1 MSGRTVARVE
11 RARRD
16 AAILESIARG
26 ATLQAAADEHA
37 VSKTTAHRVLSNM
50 RETLPEQS
58 VARDMMMSRFA
69 TYRARLWPVLDQDPV
84 KGVRAL
90 LDVDTLE
97 ARTRGLFDHHGENGT
112 AEVSGMLALL
122 IGRSKGGE
130 A

>member
-37 VSKTTAHRVLSNM
+37 VSKTTAHRVLSNL
-50 RETLPEQS
+50 RETLPEQA
-58 VARDMMMSRFA
+58 VARDLMMSRFS
-69 TYRARLWPVLDQDPV
+69 TYRERLWPVLEQDPV

-90 LDVDTLE
+90 LEVDTLE
-97 ARTRGLFDHHGENGT
+97 ARTRGLFDQTQGNGT
-112 AEVSGMLALL
+112 VEVSGMLAML
-122 IGRSKGGE
+122 IGRTPGGT